1 MSSPTAVTFQM
12 YAAARAA
19 AGTSWA
25 STPPGPTASV
35 LADLAAALPPRFA
48 DVLAISSLVCDGTR
62 LDPTSSSLLPAGAT
76 VEVLPPFAGG

>member
-1 MSSPTAVTFQM
+1 MSSSTTVTFRL

-19 AGTSWA
+19 AGTQQA
-25 STPPGPTASV
+25 SAPPGPTATV

-48 DVLAISSLVCDGTR
+48 DVLAASSLMSDGTR
-62 LDPTSSSLLPAGAT
+62 LDPTSADVLPAGTT